1 LLAIL
6 FEHPAG
12 GVQLVV
18 SPEEFFMYLT
28 IGLIVLVPIGARLYR
43 RMTLQ
48 RTQQMLREQF
58 AQHKGTDQRS

>member
-1 LLAIL
+1 M
-6 FEHPAG
+6 
-12 GVQLVV
+12 

-48 RTQQMLREQF
+48 RTQQMLRKQF
-58 AQHKGTDQRS
+58 GQHDGPDLRS